1 MARIFRISFSGEL
14 AYEVAVPSQYGNSLF
29 TTLLSEGKEFNA
41 IPYGTEALGVMRIE
55 KGHAAGNEINGQT
68 TAQNLGLSRMI
79 SKKADS
85 IGNILS
91 EREGFNN
98 SDIGILSGF
107 KPVDHR
113 QTLEAGSH
121 LISLG
126 KKPIMKD
133 DEGWLSSVAFSPTL
147 GHYIG
152 LGFVKNGSNRIGEKV
167 LAVNLL
173 QNKETEVEIVSPHFL
188 DPEGIR
194 QRG

>member
-1 MARIFRISFSGEL
+1 
-14 AYEVAVPSQYGNSLF
+14 
-29 TTLLSEGKEFNA
+29 
-41 IPYGTEALGVMRIE
+41 MRIE
-55 KGHAAGNEINGQT
+55 KGHVAGNEINGQT

-91 EREGFNN
+91 EREGFNV
-98 SDIGILSGF
+98 SDTATLSGF
-107 KPVDHR
+107 KPVNNG
-113 QTLEAGSH
+113 QKIEAGSH
-121 LISLG
+121 LIALG
-126 KKPIMKD
+126 KKPIMRD

-152 LGFVKNGSNRIGEKV
+152 LGFIENGSNRIGEKD

-173 QNKETEVEIVSPHFL
+173 QNKKTEVEIVSPHFL

>member
-1 MARIFRISFSGEL
+1 
-14 AYEVAVPSQYGNSLF
+14 
-29 TTLLSEGKEFNA
+29 
-41 IPYGTEALGVMRIE
+41 MRIE

-85 IGNILS
+85 MGSILS
-91 EREGFNN
+91 EREGFND
-98 SDIGILSGF
+98 SGIGILSGF
-107 KPVDHR
+107 NPVDRR
-113 QTLEAGSH
+113 QKLEAGSH

-126 KKPIMKD
+126 KNPIMRD

-152 LGFVKNGSNRIGEKV
+152 LGFVRNGSNRIGEKV

-173 QNKETEVEIVSPHFL
+173 QNKETEVEIVSPHFF

>member
-1 MARIFRISFSGEL
+1 
-14 AYEVAVPSQYGNSLF
+14 
-29 TTLLSEGKEFNA
+29 
-41 IPYGTEALGVMRIE
+41 MRIE
-55 KGHAAGNEINGQT
+55 KGHAAGNEINGHT

-85 IGNILS
+85 IGIYLS
-91 EREGFNN
+91 EREGFNG

-113 QTLEAGSH
+113 QNLRLDHTLFHWE
-121 LISLG
+121 
-126 KKPIMKD
+126 KTNNEN

-152 LGFVKNGSNRIGEKV
+152 LGFVKMVNRIGEKV

-173 QNKETEVEIVSPHFL
+173 QNKTTEVEIVSPHFL

>member
-1 MARIFRISFSGEL
+1 MARLFRISFSGEL
-14 AYEVAVPSQYGNSLF
+14 AYEVAVPSQYGNALF
-29 TTLLSEGKEFNA
+29 NTLLSEGKEFNA

-68 TAQNLGLSRMI
+68 TAQNLGLSRMV

-91 EREGFNN
+91 EREGFNT

-107 KPVDHR
+107 KPVNH
-113 QTLEAGSH
+113 QQKLEAGSH

-126 KKPIMKD
+126 KKPILRD

-152 LGFVKNGSNRIGEKV
+152 LGFIKNGSNRIGEKV
-167 LAVNLL
+167 LAVNPL
-173 QNKETEVEIVSPHFL
+173 QRKETEVEIVSPHFL
-188 DPEGIR
+188 DPEGVR